1 MALGRSVPQ
10 KPPCCCIPRLRVSD
24 DGGGG
29 RASLASG
36 RSEIDGVA
44 DSAGPIDSGQSSA
57 LPNEGRDNTIAGE
70 PLVVVYWN
78 VAGVATRNIDL
89 FLNDLENE
97 ILWDVLILVEFSAAR
112 RELHLSGIR
121 TNGHLICAQPYQ
133 IGKRAG
139 AIVFHCRLRIQHAE
153 FFSHGRAFGADFSW
167 GGWKIRVVGG
177 HADAG
182 GDRVPYQKVLTTWS
196 TSSNPPRT
204 IESSFL
210 ERTCRNLWD
219 REKLSTTRTF
229 WASSSWAFAVGKG
242 TAS

>member
-1 MALGRSVPQ
+1 MV
-10 KPPCCCIPRLRVSD
+10 
-24 DGGGG
+24 
-29 RASLASG
+29 SG
-36 RSEIDGVA
+36 RSEIEGVA
-44 DSAGPIDSGQSSA
+44 DSAGQIVSGQSSA

-78 VAGVATRNIDL
+78 VAGVAARNIDL

-133 IGKRAG
+133 IGRRAG
-139 AIVFHCRLRIQHAE
+139 AIVFHCRLRIQHAD
-153 FFSHGRAFGADFSW
+153 FFRT
-167 GGWKIRVVGG
+167 
-177 HADAG
+177 DALSALTSAG
-182 GDRVPYQKVLTTWS
+182 EAGKFASLAGMLTREGIECPTKKVLTTWS

-210 ERTCRNLWD
+210 ERTCRSLWD

-229 WASSSWAFAVGKG
+229 WASSSWAIEVGKG